1 MLGKKGRRLGRW
13 SSSEHRVFRFDLPHL
28 FEQQNRRRLACA
40 WCGAGR
46 LRTQSTWRLVSCDR
60 RHHLHGL
67 LAAISPVNS
76 DTHRHP
82 EQVPPRVS
90 AVVTAYNGG
99 PFIRDAIESILAQ
112 TRPVDEVV
120 VIDDGSTDD
129 TAAIVERYAGKG
141 VRLVR
146 QENRGLPEA
155 RNRGIQ
161 ETTGE
166 LIAFLDC
173 DDMWLPEKT
182 ELQMRYLAD
191 HPQIGL
197 ATGLTSWWEPQT
209 GRRGFWK
216 PNLPGS
222 SGTRRQLVVHN
233 AVGNASAV
241 MVRRCVLED
250 VGLFDPN
257 QIWAED
263 WEMWRRVAERWNVG
277 SVDRPVIIYRS
288 TSNSLTQ
295 QKRWS
300 RVDAYYQFATSGIAQ
315 FRPAYW
321 RPVLFLQ
328 AWSLREFG
336 RAGCA
341 LLEGMPRR
349 KYLWHSMLA
358 LVLYPFQLASEKAK
372 YFARAVIGEWFFS
385 AYRIAR
391 DLCRRV
397 IRRDRRSPQFR

>member
-1 MLGKKGRRLGRW
+1 MPVRLWRM
-13 SSSEHRVFRFDLPHL
+13 
-28 FEQQNRRRLACA
+28 A
-40 WCGAGR
+40 
-46 LRTQSTWRLVSCDR
+46 TQSPRRLVSCER

-76 DTHRHP
+76 DTPHRP
-82 EQVPPRVS
+82 ERVPPRVS
-90 AVVTAYNGG
+90 AIITAYNGG

-112 TRPVDEVV
+112 TCSVDEVV

-129 TAAIVERYAGKG
+129 TAAIVEGYAEKG

-146 QENRGLPEA
+146 QQNRGLPEA

-173 DDMWLPEKT
+173 DDIWLPEKT
-182 ELQMRYLAD
+182 ELQMGFLAD
-191 HPQIGL
+191 HPDIGL

-209 GRRGFWK
+209 GRRGLWK

-222 SGTRRQLVVHN
+222 NGTRRQLVVHN
-233 AVGNASAV
+233 AVGNASTV
-241 MVRRCVLED
+241 MIRRRVLED

-263 WEMWRRVAERWNVG
+263 WEMWRRVAERWKVG
-277 SVDRPVIIYRS
+277 SVDRPLIIYRS

-341 LLEGMPRR
+341 LVEGMPRW
-349 KYLWHSMLA
+349 KYLWHSTMA
-358 LVLYPFQLASEKAK
+358 LVSYPFQLANEKAK
-372 YFARAVIGEWFFS
+372 YFARAVVGEWIFS
-385 AYRIAR
+385 GYRNAR
-391 DLCRRV
+391 DLCRKA
-397 IRRDRRSPQFR
+397 IGRDRRSPQFR

>member
-1 MLGKKGRRLGRW
+1 MGVRAD
-13 SSSEHRVFRFDLPHL
+13 F
-28 FEQQNRRRLACA
+28 
-40 WCGAGR
+40 
-46 LRTQSTWRLVSCDR
+46 QSGNASQRSRRLVSRDC
-60 RHHLHGL
+60 RHHLHAWL
-67 LAAISPVNS
+67 VAISPVNS
-76 DTHRHP
+76 DTHRRL
-82 EQVPPRVS
+82 ENVPPRVS
-90 AVVTAYNGG
+90 AIVTAYNGG
-99 PFIRDAIESILAQ
+99 QFIRDALESILAQ

-129 TAAIVERYAGKG
+129 TAPIVERYAERG

-155 RNRGIQ
+155 RNRGIR

-182 ELQMRYLAD
+182 KIQVDYLAD
-191 HPQIGL
+191 HPQVGL
-197 ATGLTSWWEPQT
+197 ATCLTSWWEPQS

-216 PNLPGS
+216 PRLPGAN
-222 SGTRRQLVVHN
+222 GTRRQLVVHN

-241 MVRRCVLED
+241 MVRRHVLED
-250 VGLFDPN
+250 VGQFDSN

-263 WEMWRRVAERWNVG
+263 WELWRRVAERWRIE
-277 SVDRPVIIYRS
+277 SVDCPLIIYRS

-300 RVDAYYQFATSGIAQ
+300 RVEAYYQFARSAIAR

-341 LLEGMPRR
+341 KIEGMPRW
-349 KYLWHSMLA
+349 KYLRHSMLA
-358 LVLYPFQLASEKAK
+358 LFSYPFQLATEKAK
-372 YFARAVIGEWFFS
+372 SFARAVVGERFFS
-385 AYRIAR
+385 AYRSAR
-391 DLCRRV
+391 DHCGKALRRYG
-397 IRRDRRSPQFR
+397 RSPQFR